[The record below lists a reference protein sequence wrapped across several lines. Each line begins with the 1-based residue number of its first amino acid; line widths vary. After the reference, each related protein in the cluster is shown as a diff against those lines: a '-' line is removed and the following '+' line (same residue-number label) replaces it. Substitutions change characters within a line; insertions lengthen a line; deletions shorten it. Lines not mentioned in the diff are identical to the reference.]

1 MARGALEGV
10 RVIELGP
17 LIALPLTCRIL
28 AALGAEVIK
37 VESNRV
43 PDIMNYLPA
52 WGIGS
57 GRPEY
62 DALKRK
68 MTLDVS
74 HPEAAPI
81 MHKLLAESDVFV
93 TNFRRHILK
102 RWGIDFPEI
111 RATNPEIIIMWQTG
125 VGGEGPYAGYK
136 FFGYPSQHTCGI
148 SLMTGYPEDE
158 ITAAETSYS
167 DYHTALFQPMAVI
180 AALLK
185 RKRTGK
191 PSTIE
196 TSIWKAGVVTVGPAF
211 LDFQANGRFPRR
223 LGNRDPYACPH
234 NVYPCKGEDRW
245 CAISVFTE
253 KEWQAFCGVLG
264 DPPWTKDARFGTL
277 LDRKRNEDELDEL
290 IGRWSVNYE
299 AQEVMEKMQK
309 AGVPA
314 GVVAKGQDLYES
326 PQLRAR
332 DFYQETEYYLPDF
345 SKPGIEWQT
354 APQPT
359 LVSRVPIYLSETPTE
374 VGRYGRVGE
383 DNEYVYREVI
393 GISAE
398 EMKRLVEIGV
408 IR

>member
-1 MARGALEGV
+1 MAKGILEGV
-10 RVIELGP
+10 RVVELGP
-17 LIALPLTCRIL
+17 LIALPLTGRIL

-43 PDIMNYLPA
+43 PDVMNYLPG

-68 MTLDVS
+68 ITLDVA
-74 HPEAAPI
+74 HPEALPV
-81 MHKLLAESDVFV
+81 MHKLFAKSDVFI
-93 TNFRRHILK
+93 TNFRGHILK
-102 RWGIDFPEI
+102 RWGIDFPDI

-136 FFGYPSQHTCGI
+136 FFGYPSQHACGI

-158 ITAAETSYS
+158 VTAAETSYS
-167 DYHTALFQPMAVI
+167 DYHTALFQLAALI
-180 AALLK
+180 AALLR

-196 TSIWKAGVVTVGPAF
+196 TSIWKSGLVTVGPDM
-211 LDFQANGRFPRR
+211 LDFQANKR
-223 LGNRDPYACPH
+223 LPARMGNRDPYASPH

-245 CAISVFTE
+245 CVISVFTE
-253 KEWQAFCGVLG
+253 KEWEALCGVLG
-264 DPPWTKDARFGTL
+264 NPPWTKDSEFSTL
-277 LDRKRNEDELDEL
+277 LDRKRNEDELDDL
-290 IGRWSVNYE
+290 IGKWTIDYE
-299 AQEVMEKMQK
+299 AEEVMEKMQK

-332 DFYQETEYYLPDF
+332 NFYQETEYYIPDF
-345 SKPGIEWQT
+345 FKPGIEWQT

-359 LVSRVPIYLSETPTE
+359 IIGRVPIGFSETPAK

-383 DNEYVYREVI
+383 DNEYVYKEI
-393 GISAE
+393 LGMPE
-398 EMKRLVEIGV
+398 EEIKRLTEVGA